1 MHHTGTFFFPDTM
14 TRRTSIMKKIAA
26 ALIVILALVAPTVYA
41 TDYHVD
47 SIELLGVEEAMSCSP
62 PAPPPGCIHY
72 LNVDLPWKYSAAS
85 SVATLQDTSL
95 VLFVTT
101 EESSDPV
108 PAEPWTLD
116 IALVPLG
123 VTIPSGYTQLNVV
136 QLWTGEVRVACT
148 GAVTDPN

>member
-1 MHHTGTFFFPDTM
+1 
-14 TRRTSIMKKIAA
+14 MKKIAA
-26 ALIVILALVAPTVYA
+26 VVFVILALAAPSLYA

-47 SIELLGVEEAMSCSP
+47 SIELIAAEEAMSCSP
-62 PAPPPGCIHY
+62 PAPPFGCIHY
-72 LNVDLPWKYSAAS
+72 IDVDLPWKYSAPN

-101 EESSDPV
+101 EESSDPE
-108 PAEPWTLD
+108 PEEPWTLSV
-116 IALVPLG
+116 ALVPLG
-123 VTIPSGYTQLNVV
+123 FTIPSGYTQLNVV

>member
-1 MHHTGTFFFPDTM
+1 
-14 TRRTSIMKKIAA
+14 MKQIAA
-26 ALIVILALVAPTVYA
+26 TLFVILALVAPAVYA

-47 SIELLGVEEAMSCSP
+47 SIELIGAEDALACPPP
-62 PAPPPGCIHY
+62 PAFGCIHY
-72 LNVDLPWKYSAAS
+72 LNVDLPWKYSAAN

-95 VLFVTT
+95 VLYVTT
-101 EESSDPV
+101 EESSDPE
-108 PAEPWTLD
+108 PEEPWTLD

>member
-1 MHHTGTFFFPDTM
+1 
-14 TRRTSIMKKIAA
+14 MKQIAA
-26 ALIVILALVAPTVYA
+26 ALFVILALVVPAYA

-47 SIELLGVEEAMSCSP
+47 SIELIEAEGALACPPP
-62 PAPPPGCIHY
+62 PAFDCIHY
-72 LNVDLPWKYSAAS
+72 LTVDLPWKYSAPN

-95 VLFVTT
+95 VLYVTT
-101 EESSDPV
+101 EESSDPE
-108 PAEPWTLD
+108 PEEPWTLD

>member
-1 MHHTGTFFFPDTM
+1 
-14 TRRTSIMKKIAA
+14 MKQLAA
-26 ALIVILALVAPTVYA
+26 ALFVLLALAAPALYA

-47 SIELLGVEEAMSCSP
+47 SIELIEAEGTLSC
-62 PAPPPGCIHY
+62 PPPVPPFGCIHY
-72 LNVDLPWKYSAAS
+72 LEVDLPWKFSAAN

-95 VLFVTT
+95 VLYVTT
-101 EESSDPV
+101 EESSDPE
-108 PAEPWTLD
+108 PTEPWTLE

-123 VTIPSGYTQLNVV
+123 MTIPSGYTQLNVV

>member
-1 MHHTGTFFFPDTM
+1 
-14 TRRTSIMKKIAA
+14 MKKIAA
-26 ALIVILALVAPTVYA
+26 VVFVILALAAPSLYA

-47 SIELLGVEEAMSCSP
+47 SIELLGANEAMSCSP
-62 PAPPPGCIHY
+62 PSPPPGCIHY
-72 LNVDLPWKYSAAS
+72 LNVDLPWKYSAAD

-95 VLFVTT
+95 VLYVTT
-101 EESSDPV
+101 EESGDPE
-108 PAEPWTLD
+108 PTEPWNLD

-136 QLWTGEVRVACT
+136 QLWTGDVRVACI

>member
-1 MHHTGTFFFPDTM
+1 
-14 TRRTSIMKKIAA
+14 MKKIAA
-26 ALIVILALVAPTVYA
+26 ALIVIFALVAPTVYA
-41 TDYHVD
+41 TDTHVD
-47 SIELLGVEEAMSCSP
+47 SIELIEANGAMACPPP
-62 PAPPPGCIHY
+62 PAFGCIFY
-72 LNVDLPWKYSAAS
+72 LNVDLPWQYSAAN

-101 EESSDPV
+101 EENSDPE

-136 QLWTGEVRVACT
+136 QLWTGDVRVACI